1 MFKITVTDMETGA
14 IRQEA
19 TGECIFA
26 AASTSKPDNKTET
39 NIIRVCH
46 ASALT
51 IADTIHVLKHEF
63 KTMCDD
69 DIDIAVALAFVEA
82 LRGTIEEAN
91 EDE

>member
-14 IRQEA
+14 IRQET

-26 AASTSKPDNKTET
+26 AASTSKPDNKAGTD
-39 NIIRVCH
+39 IIKVCH

-51 IADTIHVLKHEF
+51 IADTIFALKREF
-63 KTMCDD
+63 KSMCDK

-82 LRGTIEEAN
+82 LRGTN
-91 EDE
+91 RGGKRR